1 MYKNETSCEGY
12 CQAEEESLAS
22 DMYQQA
28 GKETIEQHFWLGSKQ
43 FWQTVGWKSSKN
55 SIW

>member
-1 MYKNETSCEGY
+1 MYNKEISCEGY

-43 FWQTVGWKSSKN
+43 F
-55 SIW
+55 